1 MTGLLRR
8 LASLPSLLPLLAR
21 GGFALILC
29 VCLAVLGF
37 ALYLERVEG
46 LLPCPLCIVQR
57 VVYLAMA
64 LVALL
69 GLLHGP
75 GVVGLRVY
83 NALLVLLAVCGG
95 AVAGRQVHLQ
105 HLPAEQ
111 LPECG
116 PDLSYMLDVFPWREA
131 LMMILRGSGECAE
144 VQWRFL
150 GLSIPEWSLVLFSL
164 LAVGAAVLFLSARRL
179 RLAGRP

>member
-1 MTGLLRR
+1 MTGLL
-8 LASLPSLLPLLAR
+8 PR
-21 GGFALILC
+21 GCFALILC
-29 VCLAVLGF
+29 GCLAVLGF
-37 ALYLERVEG
+37 ALYLEHVQG

-57 VVYLAMA
+57 VVWLVIA

-75 GVVGLRVY
+75 GPSGLRIY
-83 NALLVLLAVCGG
+83 SALLVLLAASGA

-105 HLPAEQ
+105 LMPAHQ
-111 LPECG
+111 VPECG
-116 PDLSYMLDVFPWREA
+116 PDLSYMLDVFPWQEA

-150 GLSIPEWSLVLFSL
+150 GLSIPAWSLVLFSL
-164 LAVGAAVLFLSARRL
+164 LAIGAALLFLFARHP